1 MASALAPIITP
12 TLLSAIR
19 TQPNLPSNTWYFI
32 TATALSILNRPD
44 EISSVYKYALSHG
57 PGSFDNSPGDNEK
70 LGMTRRIREALVKSA
85 AIGGLPKTINALLE
99 LKQATP
105 PAFLDEPLATSP
117 TQRRNEIF
125 GTPSAEVLQRGQT
138 YFDMVYGKITQ
149 RVMGNMDRS
158 GTEDLGLTARLMYGY
173 ILSNTNVLT
182 PAETSYV
189 ILAALIP
196 QDVNPQLK
204 GHLKGAI
211 NGGATVENVR
221 AVREVVI
228 KICEASGMK
237 KLSDAASGGWGWRQD
252 VANL

>member
-1 MASALAPIITP
+1 MAPPLAPVITP
-12 TLLSAIR
+12 ALLSAIR
-19 TQPNLPSNTWYFI
+19 TQSNLPNNTWYFI

-44 EISSVYKYALSHG
+44 EISKVYRYALSHG
-57 PGSFDNSPGDNEK
+57 PGPIDSSPKKDEQLN
-70 LGMTRRIREALVKSA
+70 MTRRIREALVKSA
-85 AIGGLPKTINALLE
+85 AIGGLPKTINALFE

-105 PAFLDEPLATSP
+105 PAFLDEPLAVSP
-117 TQRRNEIF
+117 TRRRSEVF
-125 GTPSAEVLQRGQT
+125 ETPSAVMLQRGQA

-173 ILSNTNVLT
+173 ILSNTNILT

-204 GHLKGAI
+204 GHLKGAV

-228 KICEASGMK
+228 KICEASGMER
-237 KLSDAASGGWGWRQD
+237 LSESASRGWGWRHD
-252 VANL
+252 IANL